1 MRCATPFALNLFH
14 VRLIP
19 SYPLFKKINCRA
31 ADDSLCIA
39 TSMDTNIGCVPS
51 RFSSGLSRVH
61 SDWYFCTPLW
71 IVSGQAAVIAFLLEG
86 AVRGNH

>member
-1 MRCATPFALNLFH
+1 
-14 VRLIP
+14 
-19 SYPLFKKINCRA
+19 
-31 ADDSLCIA
+31 
-39 TSMDTNIGCVPS
+39 MDTNIGCVPS